1 MGEFIGLHLCVC
13 VCVCCYALGWPR
25 VFGVVS
31 ECVVWM
37 QASKALW
44 NLVGW
49 DEMWMEV
56 CFGGALTW
64 DGGGEMQ
71 PLTMGRGVLP

>member
-1 MGEFIGLHLCVC
+1 
-13 VCVCCYALGWPR
+13 
-25 VFGVVS
+25 
-31 ECVVWM
+31 M
-37 QASKALW
+37 QVSKALW
-44 NLVGW
+44 NLIGW